1 MTHENSNKNRALF
14 LRRKISRDD
23 KICHTLYDR
32 SVAINAVP
40 QSFLSQYDL
49 LTSELTKEKVNGTFL
64 SLNRVEKSLSQ
75 LWSINND

>member
-1 MTHENSNKNRALF
+1 MKIPIKTGRF
-14 LRRKISRDD
+14 LRRKITRDD

-32 SVAINAVP
+32 SVAINTVP

-64 SLNRVEKSLSQ
+64 SLNHVEKSLSQ